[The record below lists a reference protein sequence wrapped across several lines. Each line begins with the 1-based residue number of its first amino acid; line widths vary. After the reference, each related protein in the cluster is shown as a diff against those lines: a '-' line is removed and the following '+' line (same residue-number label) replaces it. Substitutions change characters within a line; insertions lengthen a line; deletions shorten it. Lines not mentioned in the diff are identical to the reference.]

1 MNYIRNNVQKRTRVS
16 MEWVEGRLAFI
27 VDSQKDDPGETEKK
41 DETI

>member
-1 MNYIRNNVQKRTRVS
+1 MKGVHQV
-16 MEWVEGRLAFI
+16 LAFI